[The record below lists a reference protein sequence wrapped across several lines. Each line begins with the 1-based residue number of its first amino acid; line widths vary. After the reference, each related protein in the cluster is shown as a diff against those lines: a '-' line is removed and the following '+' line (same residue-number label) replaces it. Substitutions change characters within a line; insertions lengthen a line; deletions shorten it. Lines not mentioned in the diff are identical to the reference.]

1 MFDSMGVVLRGS
13 PHSLFYFNKY
23 KVRETDNLIMPYIYK
38 FTILYKGC
46 KYCNHQ
52 PFYVGQTTLKVSKEE
67 FLSKDRFVYDG
78 SGRIWLKFCRYLT
91 NKFPKCWRKL
101 VKREI
106 LFYSEICSQKALDKL
121 EEYYIKK
128 CKAHYSYKQGGCNV
142 LWGTANK
149 FGSGSPMKD
158 PMIAKIVTKK
168 ITGRR
173 GAKRSLQ
180 GRLNQSIAAKKS
192 WKNADERRIKMSE
205 SLRRYMQNGGAKKLS
220 LQRMGHKVSDET
232 KRKISLHH
240 ADFSGDKNPNW
251 GKKYKWINNGIIQK
265 KLYNGNKL
273 PTGFIYGVLLKR
285 NEL

>member
-158 PMIAKIVTKK
+158 PMIAEIVTKK

-173 GAKRSLQ
+173 
-180 GRLNQSIAAKKS
+180 
-192 WKNADERRIKMSE
+192 
-205 SLRRYMQNGGAKKLS
+205 GAKKLS